1 MALGVA
7 NLTCV
12 FSSSFPIS
20 GSFSRSSINLNA
32 GSKSRNSMLI
42 TTIFIVLIL
51 IFLNKLFYWIPIPA
65 TAAVVVSAIMNLIN
79 LFEFKETFFSSPL
92 DFIVMFITFIITIL
106 VETAIG
112 LISGI
117 FTFLLI
123 KSIIAYSDHSQAAKI
138 DKIDSRGS
146 INDEAQYLLSLNDSD
161 NSDP

>member
-1 MALGVA
+1 
-7 NLTCV
+7 
-12 FSSSFPIS
+12 
-20 GSFSRSSINLNA
+20 
-32 GSKSRNSMLI
+32 
-42 TTIFIVLIL
+42 
-51 IFLNKLFYWIPIPA
+51 
-65 TAAVVVSAIMNLIN
+65 
-79 LFEFKETFFSSPL
+79 
-92 DFIVMFITFIITIL
+92 MFITFIITIL